1 MKHAL
6 DPRRIGSLRT
16 ALQARGAALRQ
27 EIRQDLQKSDDD
39 RASLYA
45 DRVHDVED
53 ESVVTLLVDLDL
65 AEIDRDLAEL
75 REVEAAL
82 DRIEQGSYGT
92 CEACDGPIGE
102 DRLQANPAASRCI
115 GCQAMHERTFAHPG
129 TPTL

>member
-6 DPRRIGSLRT
+6 DSRRIGTLRT
-16 ALQARGAALRQ
+16 TLRARRAALRE
-27 EIRQDLQKSDDD
+27 EIRQDLLKSDDD
-39 RASLYA
+39 RARLNA

-53 ESVVTLLVDLDL
+53 ESVVSLLVDLDL

-82 DRIEQGSYGT
+82 GRIEQGSYGACAT
-92 CEACDGPIGE
+92 CDGPIGE
-102 DRLQANPAASRCI
+102 ERLQANPSASRCLD
-115 GCQAMHERTFAHPG
+115 CQAMHEKTHAHPG